1 MLWIIFG
8 IISFILTI
16 IALFKIT
23 SERNIENKTMWVII
37 ILFLPISGSIL
48 FFINGMK
55 NDDAIYH
62 NSELT
67 NNRIDK
73 NKYLGLRQV
82 KDSDIGVKAFDATKD
97 GAYIGRIIEF
107 DNNNKVKIKTDFG
120 KILDRQVNNILVQ

>member
-1 MLWIIFG
+1 MLWIILG

-16 IALFKIT
+16 IALIKIT
-23 SERNIENKTMWVII
+23 SENTIENKTMWVVLV
-37 ILFLPISGSIL
+37 LFLPIFGSIL
-48 FFINGMK
+48 FFINGMDN
-55 NDDAIYH
+55 NDEIYH
-62 NSELT
+62 NSSLT

-107 DNNNKVKIKTDFG
+107 DNNNNVKIKTDFG
-120 KILDRQVNNILVQ
+120 KILDRNVDNILVE